1 MSMEPS
7 LIVKKDGMIL
17 ETPSLRVKKDGLVFE
32 KILFLKRAR
41 EIRKHPSFPFKNS

>member
-32 KILFLKRAR
+32 EILLSKESQRTSKTTFFSL
-41 EIRKHPSFPFKNS
+41 

>member
-32 KILFLKRAR
+32 KILFSKESQRISKTTFFSL
-41 EIRKHPSFPFKNS
+41 